1 MKLVFAGNYQM
12 YREYLKE
19 SGETPRTA
27 RYVSSPE
34 KALGYTDY
42 EIILYDDWFIH
53 EWADEVVKNLR
64 QRQSCMVVEESVI
77 IKPDES
83 FRNYAI
89 VFAIVIIILVC
100 VFMFLI
106 RRW

>member
-19 SGETPRTA
+19 SGETLRTT
-27 RYVSSPE
+27 RYISSPE

-42 EIILYDDWFIH
+42 EIILYDDWFTH

-64 QRQSCMVVEESVI
+64 QRQSCMVVDETAI

-89 VFAIVIIILVC
+89 VIGIVIIILIYVLTR
-100 VFMFLI
+100 VV
-106 RRW
+106 